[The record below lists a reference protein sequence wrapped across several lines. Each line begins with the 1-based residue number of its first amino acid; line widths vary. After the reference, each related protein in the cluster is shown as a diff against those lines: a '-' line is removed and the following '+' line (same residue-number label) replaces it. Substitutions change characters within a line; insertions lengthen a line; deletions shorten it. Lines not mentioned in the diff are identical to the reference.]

1 MVYVGQVIRYR
12 PRVTGGEVIGVITA
26 VHRHPYYATSVT
38 FRITDGNRLY
48 PTGSTECVFAEDVGV

>member
-12 PRVTGGEVIGVITA
+12 PRITGGEVIGVITA
-26 VHRHPYYATSVT
+26 VHPHPYASSVT

-48 PTGSTECVFAEDVGV
+48 PTGATECVFEADVTV